1 MAETAAESWTA
12 RRGTLPNLLR
22 PRHHLPVAIASGRSP
37 WCLEPVW
44 ALLVRW
50 NQNGWAIRAESMADE
65 PTLPPPRPEHLSSSL
80 RRNIEVL
87 QERRRQEAASSTP
100 QERLAA
106 AITAFTG
113 SMPFVYLHLALYGA
127 WIAINVGLIPGLR
140 AFDPSFVILA
150 MAASVEAIFLSTFV
164 LISQNRTAAEADKR
178 ADLDL
183 QISLLTE
190 HELTTLT
197 GLVTAM
203 AERLNLRPND
213 PELEEVKK
221 DIAPEA
227 VLDEIEAHQAS
238 E

>member
-1 MAETAAESWTA
+1 
-12 RRGTLPNLLR
+12 
-22 PRHHLPVAIASGRSP
+22 
-37 WCLEPVW
+37 
-44 ALLVRW
+44 
-50 NQNGWAIRAESMADE
+50 MADE
-65 PTLPPPRPEHLSSSL
+65 PTLPPPRAEHLSSSL
-80 RRNIEVL
+80 RRNIEAL
-87 QERRRQEAASSTP
+87 QERRRQEAASSTS

-113 SMPFVYLHLALYGA
+113 SMPFVYLHLALYGG
-127 WIAINVGLIPGLR
+127 WIAINVGFVPGLR

-164 LISQNRTAAEADKR
+164 LISQNRSAAQADKR

-197 GLVTAM
+197 WLVTAI
-203 AERLNLRPND
+203 AERLDLPLND

-227 VLDEIEAHQAS
+227 VLDEIDAQQAS